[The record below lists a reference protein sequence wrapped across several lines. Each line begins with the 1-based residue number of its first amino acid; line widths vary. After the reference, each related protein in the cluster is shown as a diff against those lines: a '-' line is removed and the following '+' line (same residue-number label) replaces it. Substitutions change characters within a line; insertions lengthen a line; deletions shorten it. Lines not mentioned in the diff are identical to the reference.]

1 MAIFK
6 TRARAI
12 EMLGRQ
18 QIAGIPSATNELFKN
33 AHDAYA
39 DHVEVDYFRKE
50 RVFLL
55 RDDGM
60 GMDKE
65 DFLNRWLVLGTESK
79 VEDTR
84 NRPLTVP
91 EGKNTRPV
99 LGEKGIGRLSI
110 AAIGKQVLILSRA
123 EQNGKLGKLVG
134 VFIHWGLF
142 EIPGLDLEQ
151 IEIPVKE
158 FDDVPSRAEVKKLTS
173 TVISSINN
181 LLSTGDLLK
190 NEAEQL
196 LQDVKGFQ
204 VSPKKFYD
212 QCPTDLFLSNDTGTH
227 FFISPVDSSLDDVID
242 VDSDDKNAASK
253 MEKFL
258 IGFTNTMTPGH
269 PKPVIETAF
278 RDHRGEHGYDD
289 LIDRESFFT
298 PDDFQSVDHH
308 FKGSFDKF
316 GQFSGSINIY
326 NEKTIDHKIPWSGNN
341 FKKTLCGP
349 FSIEC
354 SYLQGKKSH
363 TVVEPIKWSAI
374 KRKTDRFGGL
384 YIYKDG
390 IRMLPYGDT
399 DYDFIDIEKNRTKSA
414 SYYFFSYR
422 RMLGV
427 VNITRVGNP
436 KLIEKAGR
444 EGFVENKAY
453 KQLHDILKN
462 FFVQL
467 AGDFFR
473 EAEKG
478 GAGSYTEYWENRR
491 RQQERIY
498 KANLTRKKDR
508 TTKKNNFTKALNLFF
523 DRMQNGV
530 FIAKV
535 DELLNKAE
543 SRLYSFA
550 SLEDHD
556 EAAQKL
562 INEEAVTRTNL
573 ENIRSLSRLKSPRG
587 FSPTKEQREDWGEY
601 LDSQSKLELEVFKP
615 AEVKIVQ
622 RVNYFR
628 EKFSLEVNNRKRIQ
642 KAVELVSNDAQA
654 LAKAKRQDAQKVA
667 SEMTKKVR
675 GLTQDL
681 IERVENS
688 IRDAQTSLTNV
699 QAVDVT
705 DEHIQEEISRLEQPI
720 IRERDYATKTL
731 ESVIAQIEGIFWE
744 RDDDGQIITNQ
755 QISDALEEEVGEL
768 KEKVEADAELIQLGL
783 AVNIVHHEFANS
795 VKALRAGL
803 RTLKRKADIDKQLK
817 AAYRNL
823 QLNFAHLDHY
833 LSLLTPFSRR
843 ISQDAELIKTEDIYI
858 FMLDVF
864 RGRFQRHSIK
874 LKRTKLFIATE
885 VFAHRSILYPV
896 FANLVDNAI
905 HWLKQKEDEGERIIR
920 LHASRNGAFFVSNN
934 GPEIPIQDNER
945 IFELGFSKKPKGRGM
960 GLTISRD
967 VLSGISYKLQI
978 VEPRPNM
985 NVTFGIIPITGENS
999 ND

>member
-1 MAIFK
+1 
-6 TRARAI
+6 
-12 EMLGRQ
+12 MLGRQ

-50 RVFLL
+50 RVFLI

-60 GMDKE
+60 GMGKE

-79 VEDTR
+79 LEDSR
-84 NRPLTVP
+84 SQPLSVP
-91 EGKNTRPV
+91 KNKKKRPV

-110 AAIGKQVLILSRA
+110 AAIGKQTLILTRA
-123 EQNGKLGKLVG
+123 EQNEKLCKLIA

-142 EIPGLDLEQ
+142 EIPRLDLEQ

-158 FDDVPSRAEVKKLTS
+158 FDVVPSLEEIKDMTS
-173 TVISSINN
+173 TVIDSIEK
-181 LLSTGDLLK
+181 LLSTGCLLQG
-190 NEAEQL
+190 EAEQL
-196 LQDVKGFQ
+196 IQDVEGFQ
-204 VSPKKFYD
+204 ISPTEFYD
-212 QCPTDLFLSNDTGTH
+212 RCPTDLCLSNATGTH
-227 FFISPVDSSLDDVID
+227 FFISPVSSSLNDVID
-242 VDSDDKNAASK
+242 VGTNEKDEASK

-278 RDHRGEHGYDD
+278 RDHRGEYGYDD
-289 LIDRESFFT
+289 LIDNESFFT

-308 FKGSFDKF
+308 FTGSFDQF
-316 GQFSGSINIY
+316 GQFSGSITIY
-326 NEKTIDHKIPWSGNN
+326 NENTIDHKIPWSGNN

-349 FSIEC
+349 FTIEC
-354 SYLQGKKSH
+354 SYIQGKRSQS
-363 TVVEPIKWSAI
+363 VVEPIKWANI
-374 KRKTDRFGGL
+374 TRKADRFGGL

-390 IRMLPYGDT
+390 IRILPYGDT
-399 DYDFIDIEKNRTKSA
+399 NYDFIDIEKNRTKSA

-427 VNITRVGNP
+427 VSITRSGNP

-453 KQLHDILKN
+453 KQLQDILKN

-473 EAEKG
+473 TRDKG
-478 GAGSYTEYWENRR
+478 GTGVFTEYWEKRR
-491 RQQERIY
+491 EQQEKIHQANKERNKRAKFK
-498 KANLTRKKDR
+498 KAK
-508 TTKKNNFTKALNLFF
+508 FTQLLNTFF
-523 DRMQNGV
+523 DHMQKGYFHSKIEN
-530 FIAKV
+530 
-535 DELLNKAE
+535 LLNTAE
-543 SRLYSFA
+543 NRLYSFA

-562 INEEAVTRTNL
+562 IDEEAETRKAL
-573 ENIRSLSRLKSPRG
+573 DNIRGLSRLKSPRG
-587 FSPTKEQREDWGEY
+587 FSPTKEQREDWGAY
-601 LDSQSKLELEVFKP
+601 LDAQSKLELEVFKP
-615 AEVKIVQ
+615 AEEKIVKK
-622 RVNYFR
+622 VNYFR

-642 KAVELVSNDAQA
+642 KAVELVSNDAQT
-654 LAKAKRQDAQKVA
+654 LAKAKRQDARNVT
-667 SEMTKKVR
+667 SEMTKKIR
-675 GLTQDL
+675 GLTQEL

-688 IRDAQTSLTNV
+688 IREAHTSLTNV
-699 QAVDVT
+699 RAVDVT
-705 DEHIQEEISRLEQPI
+705 DENIQEEISRLEQPI

-744 RDDDGQIITNQ
+744 RDNNGQIITNQ

-817 AAYRNL
+817 VAYKNL

-843 ISQDAELIKTEDIYI
+843 ISQDPELIKTEDIYI

-885 VFAHRSILYPV
+885 VFAHRSVLYPV

-905 HWLKQKEDEGERIIR
+905 HWLKQKKDEGERIIR
-920 LHASRNGAFFVSNN
+920 LHASRDGALFVSNN

-945 IFELGFSKKPKGRGM
+945 IFELGFSRKPKGRGM

-967 VLSGISYKLQI
+967 VLGGIGYKLQV
-978 VEPRPNM
+978 VEPRKFM